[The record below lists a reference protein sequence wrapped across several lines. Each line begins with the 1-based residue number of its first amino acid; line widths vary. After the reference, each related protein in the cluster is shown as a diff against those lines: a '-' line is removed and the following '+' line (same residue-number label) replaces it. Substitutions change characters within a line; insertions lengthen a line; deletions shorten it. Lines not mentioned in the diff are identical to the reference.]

1 MKTATKATKRTE
13 GIWQGMNWLRPAK
26 RLAIYLRDGL
36 RCAWCDARLEPGTIF
51 TLDHL
56 KPHAKDGSNHETNL
70 VMCCKHCND
79 SRGKRTQTAFAYAV
93 ATYVNHGLTKEDIL
107 GHIRI
112 TSRRSLKPFLA
123 TAKELIAKHGG
134 FGKAM
139 AHLAAKAK

>member
-1 MKTATKATKRTE
+1 MKTATKATARTN
-13 GIWQGMNWLRPAK
+13 GNWQGMNWLRPAK

-36 RCAWCDARLEPGTIF
+36 RCAWCDTPLQAGTIF

-56 KPHAKDGSNHETNL
+56 KPHAKEGSNHETNL

-79 SRGKRTQTAFAYAV
+79 SRGKRAQTVFATAV
-93 ATYVNHGLTKEDIL
+93 ATYVNHGLTQDDIL

-123 TAKELIAKHGG
+123 EAKALIAQHGG
-134 FGKAM
+134 FSKAM
-139 AHLAAKAK
+139 AALTTK